1 MKVAIVAPSSVVP
14 PVELDS
20 GVARLREAG
29 FEVTVHAQCLARH
42 FTYAGTD
49 AERAAAFFEV
59 ASDPRYPIIWC
70 ARGGYGA
77 MRILPLLK
85 ELAARHGT
93 PPRKLLV
100 GYSDITVLHAF
111 VNREWHWP
119 TLHAPM
125 PSAAYFGPHA
135 PEWRAILA
143 AATEGQPLF
152 PTAQSTLTFLTAPP
166 AAPVEAPLVGGNL
179 TLLAATCGTP
189 WFPQT
194 RNRMLFLEDVGEA
207 WYRLDRM
214 VTQLVQAGAFDGVR
228 AIVLGNFQDCRDD
241 VTTGCRKPG
250 SNEKVPLREPIP
262 EDQALAEIFGSVGER
277 LGIPVAK
284 GLPVGHGPDHWPIP
298 LNAPY
303 RLHPNGRLELIEWDW
318 SPLPRSL

>member
-1 MKVAIVAPSSVVP
+1 MQVAIVAPSSMVP
-14 PVELDS
+14 PVELDM

-29 FEVTVHAQCLARH
+29 AEVTIHPQCRARH

-49 AERAAAFFEV
+49 AARAEAFFEV
-59 ASDPRYPIIWC
+59 ATDPRFPIIWC

-77 MRILPLLK
+77 TRLLPILKDLGK
-85 ELAARHGT
+85 QRGV

-100 GYSDITVLHAF
+100 GYSDITALHAF
-111 VNREWHWP
+111 VNRHWDWP

-125 PSAAYFGPHA
+125 PSAKAYFGPHA

-143 AATEGQPLF
+143 AAIEGRPIF
-152 PTAQSTLTFLTAPP
+152 PSDQSTLTFLTTPP
-166 AAPVEAPLVGGNL
+166 DGPIEAPLVGGNL
-179 TLLAATCGTP
+179 SLLAAICGTP
-189 WFPQT
+189 WFPET
-194 RNRMLFLEDVGEA
+194 RGRILFVEDVEEA

-214 VTQLVQAGAFDGVR
+214 VTQLFQAGAFEGVR
-228 AIVLGNFQDCRDD
+228 AIVLGNFEGCRDD
-241 VTTGCRKPG
+241 SAMRLREPG
-250 SNEKVPLREPIP
+250 SSEQVPLREPIL
-262 EDQALAEIFGSVGER
+262 EDQALAEIFGSVGEK

-303 RLHPNGRLELIEWDW
+303 RLHPSGRLELVGWEW
-318 SPLPRSL
+318 PP